1 MDRGLWPNYSFKVGE
16 RCREK
21 RSLGDEETFQWPPP
35 RKRNTVHPCDA
46 AWPPV
51 SKPLN
56 ATQIYAQKCT
66 TKPIALK
73 PAIEFCSP
81 NTADE
86 EALCHSRCFTT
97 KKKSWGHILDK
108 ILFSGIIHPALFY
121 LRTGVCYIWSYPK
134 SYSTTCSAT
143 LIMFLVHT
151 GPFHSLVASHH
162 TWDNKEDL
170 NRSEWV
176 NQVLKQ
182 IMV

>member
-1 MDRGLWPNYSFKVGE
+1 MRRPFCDHPL
-16 RCREK
+16 EK
-21 RSLGDEETFQWPPP
+21 ETPSIATTQLGPL
-35 RKRNTVHPCDA
+35 
-46 AWPPV
+46 V

-73 PAIEFCSP
+73 PATAFSSP

-86 EALCHSRCFTT
+86 EDVRHSRCFST

-108 ILFSGIIHPALFY
+108 ILFSSIIHLALFY
-121 LRTGVCYIWSYPK
+121 LRTGVCSSDLIPK
-134 SYSTTCSAT
+134 AIQRHVVSHWLCSRYT
-143 LIMFLVHT
+143 Q
-151 GPFHSLVASHH
+151 GPFSSVASHH